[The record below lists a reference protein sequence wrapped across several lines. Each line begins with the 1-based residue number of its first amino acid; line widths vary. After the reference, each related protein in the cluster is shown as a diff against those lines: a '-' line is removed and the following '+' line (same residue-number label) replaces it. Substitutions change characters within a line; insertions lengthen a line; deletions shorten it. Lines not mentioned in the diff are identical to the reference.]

1 MTALLV
7 LVAAVVVVL
16 EWNRRRQPGPPD
28 RPGSRSGLPDRDRD
42 RLLDD
47 LRAVADR
54 ACANW

>member
-1 MTALLV
+1 MIALLV

-16 EWNRRRQPGPPD
+16 EWNRRRPSGPPGHPGV
-28 RPGSRSGLPDRDRD
+28 RPDLPDRDRD

-54 ACANW
+54 T